1 VVRDAGRAKDRPLEL
16 IPAVLFLRDGVQ
28 SRYTL
33 RAENF
38 MLKRT
43 FLVWLIVALA
53 LAGCDVT
60 LSAPAPTVA
69 PGQQP
74 LKIAFLD
81 VGQGDAI
88 LIQAPNGQTMLIDG
102 GRAMSLAE
110 DVIIPKLREWGAQQ
124 VDVLIPT
131 HPDADHIG
139 GLVGVLE
146 NYPVKLAALTGQ
158 VHTTQIYE
166 RLLTNIR
173 DKNVP
178 ALKVRTGTTIPF
190 DPAVQVEVLG
200 PDEDA
205 VQDDD
210 NNNAS
215 IVIKLTYGG
224 TSFLLTGDA
233 EFPENKAVLDHG
245 FDVRSTVL
253 KLGHHGS
260 RTSTNEDWLQKVQP
274 QLGIISAGQDNSF
287 GHPHPEVVDAL
298 EKLGIQYI
306 RTDEHGTITV
316 TSDGTSLRVIS
327 AR

>member
-1 VVRDAGRAKDRPLEL
+1 MFKRSVLVLLLVGLVLTGCDLTRTTPVPGATL
-16 IPAVLFLRDGVQ
+16 IPGRGV
-28 SRYTL
+28 
-33 RAENF
+33 
-38 MLKRT
+38 
-43 FLVWLIVALA
+43 
-53 LAGCDVT
+53 
-60 LSAPAPTVA
+60 
-69 PGQQP
+69 

-81 VGQGDAI
+81 VGQGDSI

-102 GRAMSLAE
+102 GRSTNLAQT
-110 DVIIPKLREWGAQQ
+110 VIIPKLQEWGAQQ

-146 NYPVKLAALTGQ
+146 SYPVKLAALTGQ

-173 DKNVP
+173 DKNIE
-178 ALKVRTGTTIPF
+178 ALQVRTGTAIPF
-190 DPAVQVEVLG
+190 DPAVKIEVLG
-200 PDEDA
+200 PDEEA

-215 IVIKLTYGG
+215 IVIKLTYGS

-233 EFPENKAVLDHG
+233 ESRENKAMLDHG
-245 FDVRSTVL
+245 FDVRSNVL

-260 RTSTNEDWLQKVQP
+260 RTSTNEDWLQRVQP

-287 GHPHPEVVDAL
+287 EHPHPEVIAAL
-298 EKLGIQYI
+298 EKLKIRYI

-316 TSDGTSLRVIS
+316 ISDGATLQVTSTK
-327 AR
+327 

>member
-1 VVRDAGRAKDRPLEL
+1 MSSGGF
-16 IPAVLFLRDGVQ
+16 LFADGVQ
-28 SRYTL
+28 SRYIL
-33 RAENF
+33 RAEKF
-38 MLKRT
+38 MIKRT
-43 FLVWLIVALA
+43 FLLWLIAGLV
-53 LAGCDVT
+53 LAGCNVT
-60 LSAPAPTVA
+60 LGNPAPTVV

-81 VGQGDAI
+81 VGQGDSI

-102 GRAMSLAE
+102 GRAMSLADE
-110 DVIIPKLREWGAQQ
+110 VIIPKLKEWGAKQ

-173 DKNVP
+173 DKNVQ
-178 ALKVRTGTTIPF
+178 ALKVRTGTAIPF
-190 DPAVQVEVLG
+190 DPSVKIEVLA
-200 PDEDA
+200 PDDEA

-215 IVIKLTYGG
+215 IVIKLTYGS

-233 EFPENKAVLDHG
+233 EFPENKAILDHG

-260 RTSTNEDWLQKVQP
+260 RTSTNEDWLRKVQP
-274 QLGIISAGQDNSF
+274 QLGIISAGAGNPF
-287 GHPHPEVVDAL
+287 GHPHPEVITAL
-298 EKLGIQYI
+298 NNLGIQYI
-306 RTDEHGTITV
+306 RTDEHGTISI
-316 TSDGTSLRVIS
+316 TSDGTQLHVTSQR
-327 AR
+327 